1 MVYIPREENL
11 SSTKCSRILAC
22 IFHPVCYTMF
32 VIFTSKLLSYTY
44 CSDFLF
50 LTIRVRST
58 AASFGSL
65 LHVMKARRPSCSFV
79 KMFMAIEHD
88 SWIAFLPRN
97 CIIIILEF
105 PSFLWSLHK
114 SPLKKIYM
122 AQEFWKCMRKPI
134 TECKEIY

>member
-44 CSDFLF
+44 CSDILF

-79 KMFMAIEHD
+79 KMFMAIGHD

-97 CIIIILEF
+97 CIIILEICKFCLITSQETFKEDLYGPRILEM
-105 PSFLWSLHK
+105 H
-114 SPLKKIYM
+114 
-122 AQEFWKCMRKPI
+122 AQTHNWM
-134 TECKEIY
+134 